1 MEEGSHHMFSPS
13 PWEYAGVLISC
24 VGFTVFLTPLAFRVA
39 RRRNLMDE
47 PGPGKSHAEAVP
59 YLGGVAIV
67 VAFSLVILA
76 AALLRPD
83 GGNTRAL
90 AVTLGL
96 GVGLALLGLVDDL
109 RGLPVWLRIA
119 VEAGAGVVVYAT
131 GTRAHLA
138 GAGLGLDALVTVAWV
153 VGITNAFNL
162 LDNMDGLSAGVATIA
177 SFWFFVVSVVNGQYF
192 VAVLALAL
200 VGCSAGFLRHN
211 RFPARIYMGDA
222 GSLYLGFV
230 LSVLALR
237 LRSYESLRLT
247 FLVPI
252 MILAVPIFDTALV
265 VVARSLHRR
274 SPFHGGRDHTSHRLV
289 FVGLPVPGAV
299 ALIYAFTMATGWL
312 GVIMAQV
319 SRGTSF
325 LLAGWV
331 AAIAAFLGVL
341 LGMVPVYETSGR
353 RHYMLQEV
361 KAHEPEPSPPSE
373 PGPRLPGFDDE
384 APEDRSA

>member
-1 MEEGSHHMFSPS
+1 
-13 PWEYAGVLISC
+13 
-24 VGFTVFLTPLAFRVA
+24 VA
-39 RRRNLMDE
+39 
-47 PGPGKSHAEAVP
+47 
-59 YLGGVAIV
+59 
-67 VAFSLVILA
+67 
-76 AALLRPD
+76 
-83 GGNTRAL
+83 
-90 AVTLGL
+90 
-96 GVGLALLGLVDDL
+96 LALLGLADDL
-109 RGLPVWLRIA
+109 RGLPVWLRLV
-119 VEAGAGVVVYAT
+119 VEVGAGVVVYAT

-138 GAGLGLDALVTVAWV
+138 GAGLGLDAVVTVAWV

-177 SFWFFVVSVVNGQYF
+177 SFWFFVVGVVNGQYF
-192 VAVLALAL
+192 VAILALAL
-200 VGCSAGFLRHN
+200 VGCAAGFLRHN

-237 LRSYESLRLT
+237 LRSYASLRVT
-247 FLVPI
+247 FLVPV

-265 VVARSLHRR
+265 VVARAIQRR
-274 SPFHGGRDHTSHRLV
+274 SPFHGGQDHTSHRLV

-312 GVIMAQV
+312 GVIMSQV

-341 LGMVPVYETSGR
+341 LGMVPVYETSRR

-361 KAHEPEPSPPSE
+361 KAHEPEPAPPSE

-384 APEDRSA
+384 APENRTA

>member
-1 MEEGSHHMFSPS
+1 MTSP
-13 PWEYAGVLISC
+13 PAWEYIGVLACCI
-24 VGFTVFLTPLAFRVA
+24 GLTVFLTPLALRVA
-39 RRRNLMDE
+39 RRRNLLDT

-67 VAFSLVILA
+67 VTFSLVILVA
-76 AALLRPD
+76 GLLRSNGAD
-83 GGNTRAL
+83 TTAL
-90 AVTLGL
+90 MVTLSL

-109 RGLPVWLRIA
+109 RGLPVWVRIA
-119 VEAGAGVVVYAT
+119 LEIGAGIVVYAT

-138 GAGLGLDALVTVAWV
+138 GAGLGLDAVVTVAWV

-162 LDNMDGLSAGVATIA
+162 LDNMDGLSAGVAAIA
-177 SFWFFVVSVVNGQYF
+177 SFWFFVVGVVNGQYF
-192 VAVLALAL
+192 VAILSLAL
-200 VGCSAGFLRHN
+200 VGCAAGFLRHN

-237 LRSYESLRLT
+237 LRSYESLRVT

-252 MILAVPIFDTALV
+252 VVLAVPIFDTALV
-265 VVARSLHRR
+265 VIARLIQRR
-274 SPFHGGRDHTSHRLV
+274 SPFQGGRDHSSHRLV
-289 FVGLPVPGAV
+289 FLGLPVPAAV
-299 ALIYAFTMATGWL
+299 ALIYAVSMASGWL

-325 LLAGWV
+325 LLGGWV
-331 AAIAAFLGVL
+331 AAVGVFLGIM
-341 LGMVPVYETSGR
+341 LGIVPVYETSRR

-361 KAHEPEPSPPSE
+361 KSHEPEPIPHAE

-384 APEDRSA
+384 SPEDRSA

>member
-1 MEEGSHHMFSPS
+1 MTSP
-13 PWEYAGVLISC
+13 PAWEYIGVLACCI
-24 VGFTVFLTPLAFRVA
+24 GLTVFLTPLALRVA
-39 RRRNLMDE
+39 RRRNLLDT

-67 VAFSLVILA
+67 VAFSLVILVA
-76 AALLRPD
+76 GLLRSNGAD
-83 GGNTRAL
+83 TTAL
-90 AVTLGL
+90 MVTLSL

-109 RGLPVWLRIA
+109 RGLPVWVRIA
-119 VEAGAGVVVYAT
+119 LEIGAGIVVYAT

-138 GAGLGLDALVTVAWV
+138 GAGLGLDAVVTVAWV

-162 LDNMDGLSAGVATIA
+162 LDNMDGLSAGVAAIA
-177 SFWFFVVSVVNGQYF
+177 SFWFFVVGVVNGQYF
-192 VAVLALAL
+192 VAILSLAL
-200 VGCSAGFLRHN
+200 VGCAAGFLRHN

-237 LRSYESLRLT
+237 LRSYESLRVT

-252 MILAVPIFDTALV
+252 VVLAVPIFDTALV
-265 VVARSLHRR
+265 VIARLIQRR
-274 SPFHGGRDHTSHRLV
+274 SPFQGGRDHSSHRLV
-289 FVGLPVPGAV
+289 FLGLPVPAAV
-299 ALIYAFTMATGWL
+299 ALIYAVSMASGWL

-325 LLAGWV
+325 LLGGWV
-331 AAIAAFLGVL
+331 AAVGVFLGIM
-341 LGMVPVYETSGR
+341 LGIVPVYETSRR

-361 KAHEPEPSPPSE
+361 KSHEPEPIPHAE

-384 APEDRSA
+384 SPEDRSA

>member
-1 MEEGSHHMFSPS
+1 MEEGAHHMTSP
-13 PWEYAGVLISC
+13 PAWEYIGVLACCI
-24 VGFTVFLTPLAFRVA
+24 GLTVFLTPLALRVA
-39 RRRNLMDE
+39 RRRNLLDT

-67 VAFSLVILA
+67 VAFSLVILVA
-76 AALLRPD
+76 GLLRSNGAD
-83 GGNTRAL
+83 TTAL
-90 AVTLGL
+90 MVTLSL

-109 RGLPVWLRIA
+109 RGLPVWVRIA
-119 VEAGAGVVVYAT
+119 LEIGAGIVVYAT

-138 GAGLGLDALVTVAWV
+138 GAGLGLDAVVTVAWV

-162 LDNMDGLSAGVATIA
+162 LDNMDGLSAGVAAIA
-177 SFWFFVVSVVNGQYF
+177 SFWFFVVGVVNGQYF
-192 VAVLALAL
+192 VAILSLAL
-200 VGCSAGFLRHN
+200 VGCAAGFLRHN

-237 LRSYESLRLT
+237 LRSYESLRVT

-252 MILAVPIFDTALV
+252 VVLAVPIFDTALV
-265 VVARSLHRR
+265 VIARLIQRR
-274 SPFHGGRDHTSHRLV
+274 SPFQGGRDHSSHRLV
-289 FVGLPVPGAV
+289 FLGLPVPAAV
-299 ALIYAFTMATGWL
+299 ALIYAVSMASGWL

-325 LLAGWV
+325 LLGGWV
-331 AAIAAFLGVL
+331 AAVGVFLGIM
-341 LGMVPVYETSGR
+341 LGIVPVYETSRR

-361 KAHEPEPSPPSE
+361 KSHEPEPIPHAE

-384 APEDRSA
+384 SPEDRSA

>member
-1 MEEGSHHMFSPS
+1 MKSPS
-13 PWEYAGVLISC
+13 AWEYAGVLIC
-24 VGFTVFLTPLAFRVA
+24 CIGFTVFLTPLALRLA
-39 RRRNLMDE
+39 RRKNLVDR
-47 PGPGKSHAEAVP
+47 PGPGKSHTEAVP

-67 VAFSLVILA
+67 TAFSLVILA
-76 AALLRPD
+76 AGLLRPD
-83 GGNTRAL
+83 GADTKAL
-90 AVTLGL
+90 FVTLGL
-96 GVGLALLGLVDDL
+96 GVALAVLGLVDDL
-109 RGLPVWLRIA
+109 RGLPVWLRFV
-119 VEAGAGVVVYAT
+119 VEIGAGVVVYAT

-138 GAGLGLDALVTVAWV
+138 GAGFGLDGVVTVAWV

-162 LDNMDGLSAGVATIA
+162 LDNMDGLSAGVAAIA
-177 SFWFFVVSVVNGQYF
+177 SFWLFVVGVVNGQYF
-192 VAVLALAL
+192 VAILSLAL
-200 VGCSAGFLRHN
+200 VGCAAGFLRHN

-230 LSVLALR
+230 LSVLALH

-247 FLVPI
+247 FLVPV
-252 MILAVPIFDTALV
+252 MVLAVPIFDTALV
-265 VVARSLHRR
+265 VVSRALNHR
-274 SPFHGGRDHTSHRLV
+274 SPFHGDRDHTSHRLV

-312 GVIMAQV
+312 GVIMAQL

-331 AAIAAFLGVL
+331 GAIALFLGVM
-341 LGMVPVYETSGR
+341 LGMVPVYETSRR

-361 KAHEPEPSPPSE
+361 KSHEQDPVPHPEPEITTRADP
-373 PGPRLPGFDDE
+373 